1 MTTSSGSTLCLP
13 GGNCSCTD
21 TILADASPIVTASLC
36 NSQQVNQGGWESMC
50 TVPVDSSGV
59 YDSTAHYNSFTYCQ
73 LSCSDAGYPLE
84 GWAEFCAPAP
94 PPPGSNFSANAW
106 EVVRDGDAAS
116 AGRAA
121 VKWERRER
129 VCVCVVL

>member
-1 MTTSSGSTLCLP
+1 MHKSMHSGTRFNCAPLGQLPGPRLCDLLLASPGSAFASACYDASSGDAPCLGIGVTTSSGSTLCLP

-59 YDSTAHYNSFTYCQ
+59 YD
-73 LSCSDAGYPLE
+73 LSLIHI
-84 GWAEFCAPAP
+84 
-94 PPPGSNFSANAW
+94 
-106 EVVRDGDAAS
+106 
-116 AGRAA
+116 
-121 VKWERRER
+121 
-129 VCVCVVL
+129 